1 MIIIAFN
8 QQPGEWH
15 KYEYGIQKK
24 EHELEYQIPYRR
36 VTGFKE
42 NVYKTAG
49 TNNC

>member
-8 QQPGEWH
+8 QQPGEWN
-15 KYEYGIQKK
+15 KYERGIQKK
-24 EHELEYQIPYRR
+24 HELEYPIPCRV

-42 NVYKTAG
+42 NVYRTPG